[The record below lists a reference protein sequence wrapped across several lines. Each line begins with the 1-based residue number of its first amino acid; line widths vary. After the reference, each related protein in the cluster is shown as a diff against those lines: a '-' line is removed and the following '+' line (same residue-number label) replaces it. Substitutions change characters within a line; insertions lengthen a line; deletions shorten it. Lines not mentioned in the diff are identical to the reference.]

1 MLFVIQQ
8 ASMMNQSL
16 APLLITLAL
25 SIPFHSYFM
34 FTIDLM
40 FKLRIKLLCNYKRRK
55 GVDEENEEEKKH
67 KMDEAQ
73 VKLL

>member
-1 MLFVIQQ
+1 MIQQ

-16 APLLITLAL
+16 IILTL
-25 SIPFHSYFM
+25 STPFHSYFM

-55 GVDEENEEEKKH
+55 GVDEEDEAEKKH
-67 KMDEAQ
+67 KMDEA
-73 VKLL
+73 K